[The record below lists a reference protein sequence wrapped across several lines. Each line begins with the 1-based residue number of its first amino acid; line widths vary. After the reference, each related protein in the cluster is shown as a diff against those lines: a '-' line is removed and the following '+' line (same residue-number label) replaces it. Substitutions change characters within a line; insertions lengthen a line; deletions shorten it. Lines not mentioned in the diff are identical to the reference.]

1 MLDKTDVEP
10 TEKTEYVPL
19 SVSTTFL
26 IVWVEEFVKLQTLL
40 VGGATRGLVELVKLQ
55 KFVQK

>member
-40 VGGATRGLVELVKLQ
+40 VGGGD
-55 KFVQK
+55 